1 MKKNKRSIAK
11 LIIVALIVCFSMTF
25 FTTTSK
31 AFDSNIQ
38 IEKLS
43 DGSYFETII
52 IEEPNTRTSNTKSAT
67 KTVNYKNSKGS
78 ILWTVSVHGT
88 FTYTGSSSKCTL
100 STVSTNIYDSNWKIT
115 SKSSSKSGNKA
126 IAKATTK
133 LYQSGVAIQTVSKT
147 VTLTCSANGN
157 MS

>member
-1 MKKNKRSIAK
+1 
-11 LIIVALIVCFSMTF
+11 MTF

-31 AFDSNIQ
+31 VFDSNIQ

-52 IEEPNTRTSNTKSAT
+52 IEEPNTWALNTKSVT
-67 KTVNYKNSKGS
+67 KIVSYKNSKGS
-78 ILWTVSVHGT
+78 ILRSVSVHGT

-100 STVSTNIYDSNWKIT
+100 STVSANNYDSNWKIT

-126 IAKATTK
+126 TAKATVT
-133 LYQSGVAIQTVSKT
+133 LYQSGSAIQIVI
-147 VTLTCSANGN
+147 LTCSASGN
-157 MS
+157 MP